1 MRSIREARAE
11 EGFTIVELTL
21 ASALMLIIVAAF
33 LQTAISLAN
42 SDARAQAVAN
52 NAEDVRVVLND
63 LARDL
68 RAANPLAPA
77 DSSGARTAPTANL
90 LRVALG
96 AAGSAQTYLEW
107 KYDSA
112 AKTLTRSVLTSPTRS
127 PPSSVFRLSGLAFPA
142 GVVPFHYYCSTAGEI
157 DPTTTTAPND
167 IANLSTRVRV
177 TIVAAPRPGPAP
189 FTAQQDVELRNQP
202 YGGTRC

>member
-1 MRSIREARAE
+1 MRAPRVTRAQ

-33 LQTAISLAN
+33 LQTAVSLAN
-42 SDARAQAVAN
+42 SDVRAQALAN

-77 DSSGARTAPTANL
+77 DSSGARTAPSASL

-107 KYDSA
+107 KYDAS
-112 AKTLTRSVLTSPTRS
+112 AKTLTRSVLTSPTGGAS
-127 PPSSVFRLSGLAFPA
+127 ASVVRLSGVAFPS
-142 GVVPFHYYCSTAGEI
+142 GVVLFRYYCSTAGEI
-157 DPTTTTAPND
+157 DPTTATAPSD
-167 IANLSTRVRV
+167 IANLSTRVRI
-177 TIVAAPRPGPAP
+177 TIVAAPRKGPAP